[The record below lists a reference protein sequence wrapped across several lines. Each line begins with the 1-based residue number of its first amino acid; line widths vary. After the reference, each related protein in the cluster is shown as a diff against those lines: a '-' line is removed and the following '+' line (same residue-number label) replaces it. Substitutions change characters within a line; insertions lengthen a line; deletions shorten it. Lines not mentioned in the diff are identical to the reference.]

1 MTSLSAWLMNA
12 IALVPARRV
21 AELAGARRRR
31 LHRVDEAALDVTALE
46 RLERALGG
54 PALRRHLRA
63 QRGGLGGRIGGE
75 PHRAGESRVRELA
88 RIALVEAQLQ
98 RRLDEALDKIE
109 HVRRAAARHAGHGV
123 EHRLARAFDD
133 RA

>member
-12 IALVPARRV
+12 NALVPARRV

-31 LHRVDEAALDVTALE
+31 LHRVDEAALDVAALE

-63 QRGGLGGRIGGE
+63 QRRGLSRRIVGE
-75 PHRAGESRVRELA
+75 PHRAGERRVRELA
-88 RIALVEAQLQ
+88 RIALGEAQLQ
-98 RRLDEALDKIE
+98 RRLDEALEEIE
-109 HVRRAAARHAGHGV
+109 DVRGTTARHAGHGI
-123 EHRLARAFDD
+123 ERR
-133 RA
+133 